1 MFLDVAHRVS
11 LVSEAR
17 TSAAPPLTVPA
28 PAAAPGG
35 ERTGR
40 APANYLKQ
48 KGQLLMSKR
57 SVLMSGGC
65 LGFRVFGFRFW
76 VLGFGFW
83 VLGLGF
89 WVLGFGFWV
98 LGFGFWV

>member
-35 ERTGR
+35 
-40 APANYLKQ
+40 
-48 KGQLLMSKR
+48 
-57 SVLMSGGC
+57 GGEDGEGTC
-65 LGFRVFGFRFW
+65 
-76 VLGFGFW
+76 
-83 VLGLGF
+83 
-89 WVLGFGFWV
+89 
-98 LGFGFWV
+98 